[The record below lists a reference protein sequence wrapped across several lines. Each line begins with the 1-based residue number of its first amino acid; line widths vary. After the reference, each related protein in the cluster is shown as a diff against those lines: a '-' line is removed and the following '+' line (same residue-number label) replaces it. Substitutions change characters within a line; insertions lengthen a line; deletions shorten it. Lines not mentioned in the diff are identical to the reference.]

1 MATLFGTDG
10 IRGIAN
16 DFLTCNLAMDI
27 GCAACDILKENN
39 DEVTVVVGKD
49 TRISGDMI
57 ENALCAGIMAQGGN
71 VIKVGIM
78 PTPAVAILTRYFN
91 ACAGVVISASHNP
104 YEHNG
109 IKFFNYQGFKL
120 PDEIENKIEKLIDS
134 TTHYDTDTIGIAQ
147 NNSDAIDIYAD
158 FVLSSADD
166 DFDGMKLVID
176 CANGAASEAAKK
188 IFKSLKTEN
197 IFICDNPNGI
207 NINQNCG
214 STSLDTLIKTVL
226 EHKADGGIA
235 FDGDG
240 DRILIVDE
248 AGEILDGDKI
258 MYTLAKD
265 MKKSGTL
272 KNNAV
277 VATVMSNLGFF
288 KALEEAGI
296 DAVKTKVGD
305 RYVIEAM
312 KERDY
317 VLGGEQ
323 SGHIIISDYNSTGD
337 GLLTAMRFLS
347 AVRRSGKTIRQCNLA
362 YNNYPQVLINVNV
375 SNEKKKALEN
385 DEVIMNKLK
394 ETEKELGNNGR
405 VLLRPSGTE
414 ALIRV
419 MIEGKDY
426 NEIEIYANGIADMV
440 KERLS

>member
-39 DEVTVVVGKD
+39 EEVTFVVGKD

-71 VIKVGIM
+71 VIKVGII
-78 PTPAVAILTRYFN
+78 PTPAVAILTRHFN
-91 ACAGVVISASHNP
+91 ASAGVVISASHNP

-158 FVLSSADD
+158 FVLSCADD
-166 DFDGMKLVID
+166 DFNGMKLVID
-176 CANGAASEAAKK
+176 CANGATSEAAKK
-188 IFKSLKTEN
+188 IFNSLKAES
-197 IFICDNPNGI
+197 IFICDNPNGV

-214 STSLDTLIKTVL
+214 STSLHALVKTVL

-240 DRILIVDE
+240 DRILIIDE
-248 AGEILDGDKI
+248 AGDILDGDKI

-277 VATVMSNLGFF
+277 VSTVMSNLGFF
-288 KALEEAGI
+288 KALEEADI

-312 KERDY
+312 KEHDY

-347 AVRRSGKTIRQCNLA
+347 AVRKSGKTIRQCNLA
-362 YNNYPQVLINVNV
+362 YKNYPQVLINVDV
-375 SNEKKKALEN
+375 SNEKKKELEN

-394 ETEKELGNNGR
+394 ETEKKLGNNGR

-426 NEIEIYANGIADMV
+426 NEIETYANGIADMV

>member
-1 MATLFGTDG
+1 
-10 IRGIAN
+10 
-16 DFLTCNLAMDI
+16 
-27 GCAACDILKENN
+27 
-39 DEVTVVVGKD
+39 
-49 TRISGDMI
+49 MI

-134 TTHYDTDTIGIAQ
+134 TTHYDTATIGIAQ

-176 CANGAASEAAKK
+176 CANGATSEATKK
-188 IFKSLKTEN
+188 IFKFLKTEN
-197 IFICDNPNGI
+197 IFICNNPNGI

-214 STSLDTLIKTVL
+214 STSLDTLIKAVL

-248 AGEILDGDKI
+248 AGEVLDGDKI

-312 KERDY
+312 KECDY

-394 ETEKELGNNGR
+394 ETEKKLGNNGR

-426 NEIEIYANGIADMV
+426 NEIETYANGIADMV

>member
-27 GCAACDILKENN
+27 GCAACDILKQNN
-39 DEVTVVVGKD
+39 EEVTFVVGKD

-71 VIKVGIM
+71 VIKVGII
-78 PTPAVAILTRYFN
+78 PTPAVAILTRHFN
-91 ACAGVVISASHNP
+91 ASAGVVISASHNP

-166 DFDGMKLVID
+166 DFNGMKLVID
-176 CANGAASEAAKK
+176 CANGATSEAAKK
-188 IFKSLKTEN
+188 IFKSLKAES
-197 IFICDNPNGI
+197 IFICDNPNGV

-214 STSLDTLIKTVL
+214 STSLDALVQTVL

-240 DRILIVDE
+240 DRILIIDE
-248 AGEILDGDKI
+248 AGDILDGDKI

-277 VATVMSNLGFF
+277 VSTVMSNLGFF
-288 KALEEAGI
+288 KALEEVDI

-312 KERDY
+312 KEHDY

-362 YNNYPQVLINVNV
+362 YKNYPQVLINVDV
-375 SNEKKKALEN
+375 SNEKKKELEN
-385 DEVIMNKLK
+385 DEVIINKLR
-394 ETEKELGNNGR
+394 ETEKKLGNNGR

-426 NEIEIYANGIADMV
+426 NEIETYANGIADMV